1 MKKLSIYAILAFLLF
16 TAHISYS
23 QELWSLNRC
32 IDYALENN
40 IQIKQQEIVAEQ
52 GENKLLQSKMN
63 LLPSVSASAG
73 HNFNWGKSVNVQ
85 DLKISNTLTQ
95 STSASISASLTLM
108 EGLSNI
114 NAIKSSRHDLM
125 IAKEGIES
133 LKNDISIQITK
144 AYLEVLLALEI
155 EKIAK
160 DNLQSVAA
168 QVSRTKKLVEAGDQ
182 AYSVLADIESQYATE
197 AVQVT
202 SAENRVRTSYLSL
215 TQLLDLP
222 ADADFTVLA
231 VTIEDSLEMTEY
243 GIDSIYSAAL
253 SLPQI
258 KSAEL
263 SLEKSKID
271 HKIQKGLAY
280 PSLRLSAGYGTYFS
294 DGVDGAFFS
303 QFNDN
308 RNPSLSISLSI
319 PIFNG
324 WSSNTSIRNSRL
336 NVKNYELE
344 LKKSKQNLYKEVQQ
358 AYNEAVNAYATY
370 RASFMNKA
378 AAEESF
384 RNMENKFNVD
394 MLNGTDYIV
403 AKSNMFKAQS
413 EFYQSKFQ
421 YIFQL
426 KILDYYRGIPI
437 TL

>member
-271 HKIQKGLAY
+271 YKIQKGLAY

-336 NVKNYELE
+336 NVRNYELE